1 MRLLRPNTPVV
12 IGRFGA
18 PHGVRGLIKFFA
30 FGESLK
36 AASHYS
42 PWLVKNA
49 SGEWEKLD
57 LARAEV
63 AAKHLLVKVK
73 GIDSPEAVRR
83 YTQQEVAV
91 PAECFPKV
99 KPGEYYWQELIG
111 LTVINQ
117 QQQTL
122 GQVVELMETGAND
135 VLVIENEAGEE
146 RLIPY
151 VMGEHVIEI
160 DEDAAG
166 AYTGLAVIYERSKEY
181 DQAEAYYKKAV
192 SVDSTFT
199 AAKVQYGWFLLTQ
212 KRYDDACDML
222 EEATEDKL
230 ADQRHVALYYLG
242 RCEALRANHKGAIDS
257 LGLATRVQR
266 NFAPAWLELGA
277 SNYQLGEIEEASY
290 ALNQFRRYSADNAD
304 SLLLSVKLG
313 LAQGDTDLVHS
324 SSRKLE
330 VHFPE
335 SAQWKEIEQ
344 LVK

>member
-1 MRLLRPNTPVV
+1 MIIQIKRLLSSSRFLTGAVV
-12 IGRFGA
+12 CLSLVASGCETTKRGGYAVERDPTAARDAYIELGSLHLKDDERERAKGRF
-18 PHGVRGLIKFFA
+18 
-30 FGESLK
+30 LK
-36 AASHYS
+36 A
-42 PWLVKNA
+42 
-49 SGEWEKLD
+49 
-57 LARAEV
+57 
-63 AAKHLLVKVK
+63 
-73 GIDSPEAVRR
+73 
-83 YTQQEVAV
+83 
-91 PAECFPKV
+91 
-99 KPGEYYWQELIG
+99 
-111 LTVINQ
+111 
-117 QQQTL
+117 
-122 GQVVELMETGAND
+122 
-135 VLVIENEAGEE
+135 
-146 RLIPY
+146 
-151 VMGEHVIEI
+151 IEI